1 MKTHLFLAL
10 LVAVTLP
17 LRAAT
22 PPEKLLPPET
32 LAFFT
37 VPDVNK
43 ARAEW
48 QKDPMAQLWRDPAMK
63 AFADKFEAGIRLHLL
78 VPLEKEL
85 GAKLEE
91 YTDLAQG
98 QITLALLNAPN
109 PIAPFDPHGVLII
122 DAGNKAPALAKK
134 LGELKAKLTAEAKP
148 HKIQTVRG
156 AEFISMG
163 KQGKDGK
170 GGEVHL
176 GQAGAL
182 LLVGD
187 HLPTLERVLARQ
199 GANPGPGVGEN
210 LRFASRQ
217 TAQFRDALVYGWVD
231 CEPLVKALIDALGK
245 NMPQPS
251 PENPMAVQPARI
263 AHALGLNG
271 FKAVGISVHA
281 GPDGGLAEIFLDVPA
296 AGRRGLFNLITTEAR
311 DTTPPAFVGANV
323 SKYGRWRQDLPR
335 FWNNII
341 GIANEI
347 SPIAGAMIGFFEN
360 SIREKDPTFNLQAQ
374 LIANL
379 GDDVVVIEQT
389 PRGGNKLEDLLRSN
403 AIFLIGSPK
412 PEAVAKA
419 VKTIATATGKEPRI
433 RESEGRTIYSFS
445 DDAGGLENPG
455 PKSLAP
461 GIHFAAAAGYLA
473 VGTDL
478 ASLENYL
485 RGAKNDAKSLKDL
498 PGFAAAAT
506 KVGGLNTGSFGYENY
521 RETMR
526 GLWQTVQ
533 KNPNLIRDLT
543 GPMFGAAAKKSKPT
557 GADLAWIDLAALP
570 PFEKVERYFHF
581 WVYGTQTTPEG
592 IQIRYYG
599 PNPPGLSK
607 K

>member
-1 MKTHLFLAL
+1 MQTHLFIAL
-10 LVAVTLP
+10 LVAATLP
-17 LRAAT
+17 LRAAA

-37 VPDVNK
+37 VPDMNK

-98 QITLALLNAPN
+98 QITLALLNAPD
-109 PIAPFDPHGVLII
+109 PIAPFEPHGVLII
-122 DAGNKAPALAKK
+122 DAGNNAPALGKK

-163 KQGKDGK
+163 KQGK
-170 GGEVHL
+170 GGQIHL
-176 GQAGAL
+176 GQAGEL

-199 GANPGPGVGEN
+199 GANPAPGVGEN
-210 LRFASRQ
+210 MRFASRQ
-217 TAQFRDALVYGWVD
+217 TAQFRDALGYGWVD

-251 PENPMAVQPARI
+251 PENPMAMEPGRI
-263 AHALGLNG
+263 VHALGLNG
-271 FKAVGISVHA
+271 LKAIGVSMHT
-281 GPDGGLAEIFLDVPA
+281 GPEGGLAEIFLDVPA
-296 AGRRGLFNLITTEAR
+296 AGRRGLFNLMTTEAR

-323 SKYGRWRQDLPR
+323 SKYVRWRQDLPL
-335 FWNNII
+335 FWKNMI

-347 SPIAGAMIGFFEN
+347 SPIAGPMIGFFEG

-389 PRGGNKLEDLLRSN
+389 PRGGNKLEDMLGSK

-412 PEAVAKA
+412 PEAVTKA
-419 VKTIATATGKEPRI
+419 MRTMMSATGKEPRV
-433 RESEGRTIYSFS
+433 RESEGRTIYSFG
-445 DDAGGLENPG
+445 DDAGALENSE
-455 PKSLAP
+455 PKSPVAGVHLVSSP
-461 GIHFAAAAGYLA
+461 GYLA
-473 VGTDL
+473 ISTDL

-485 RGAKNDAKSLKDL
+485 RGAKNDGNALKDL

-506 KVGGLNTGSFGYENY
+506 KVGGLNTGSFGYENS

-592 IQIRYYG
+592 VQIRYYG